1 MSSTGTFPSRTAAI
15 HKVTNHLSLILKKI
29 STFTSFLTLFSPR
42 ANLASKK
49 DRIESLEKRLDMNR
63 GHMTKEAK
71 RAAKTEKKLKI
82 LTGGYQVLIFSSSFN
97 RTVHLYIIA
106 TFGDL
111 QRQFTIIFFYSK
123 SRGRTD
129 KAADILITVCIFNI
143 ILIVV
148 IIRSS

>member
-1 MSSTGTFPSRTAAI
+1 
-15 HKVTNHLSLILKKI
+15 
-29 STFTSFLTLFSPR
+29 
-42 ANLASKK
+42 
-49 DRIESLEKRLDMNR
+49 MNR

-97 RTVHLYIIA
+97 GTVHLYIIA
-106 TFGDL
+106 KFDDL

-129 KAADILITVCIFNI
+129 KAADIPITVFNI
-143 ILIVV
+143 IFIVV